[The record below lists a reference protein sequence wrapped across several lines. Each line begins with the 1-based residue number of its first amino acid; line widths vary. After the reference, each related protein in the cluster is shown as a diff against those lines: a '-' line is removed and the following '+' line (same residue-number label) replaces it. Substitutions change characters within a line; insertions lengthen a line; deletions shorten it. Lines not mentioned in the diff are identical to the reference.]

1 MSNQMSL
8 PREKNGFE
16 ETRERALLAL
26 GARIFQ
32 NPGLLVQAHWHR
44 LKDTISVP
52 PHVHSDML
60 QLDLNI
66 GMSGEIIIGEEK
78 ISVRGVTAATFYP
91 GQRHSIELRPAA
103 PEAWI
108 FSIKIRVSPQWKAV
122 RERVFHPFLKLLFA
136 DHHLVK
142 LLRQLNRIGTVESSR
157 RTLVCVTLA
166 DVLCH
171 WPGVSSAAAVH
182 TLYPDGDG
190 SAGEIGAGMQ
200 NALHLIDE
208 NLSSPPSQQQ
218 LAASSHMSARNF
230 TRHFRQLFGC
240 APHAYITARRLAC
253 ARELLAHKVRNITE
267 IADELGFPSIHAFSR
282 WFQRIE
288 GTSPSVYREK
298 HFLL

>member
-1 MSNQMSL
+1 MSCQTSL
-8 PREKNGFE
+8 TRDEKDFE
-16 ETRERALLAL
+16 ETREHALLAL
-26 GARIFQ
+26 GVRIFQ
-32 NPGLLVQAHWHR
+32 NPRLLAQAYWHR
-44 LKDTISVP
+44 LKDKISVP
-52 PHVHSDML
+52 PHVHADML

-66 GMSGEIIIGEEK
+66 GMSGMITIGEEK
-78 ISVRGVTAATFYP
+78 IPVRGVTAAAFYP
-91 GQRHSIELRPAA
+91 GQTHSIELEPAA
-103 PEAWI
+103 PPAWI
-108 FSIKIRVSPQWKAV
+108 FSIKIRVSPQWEAV

-142 LLRQLNRIGTVESSR
+142 MLRQLNRIGTVESSR

-171 WPGVSSAAAVH
+171 WPGASSVAAAHTH
-182 TLYPDGDG
+182 TLQTGPDE
-190 SAGEIGAGMQ
+190 GEIGTGMQ

-208 NLSSPPSQQQ
+208 NLSDPPSQQQ
-218 LAASSHMSARNF
+218 LATSSHMSARNF

-253 ARELLAHKVRNITE
+253 ARELLAHKARNITE

-282 WFQRIE
+282 WFQRLE
-288 GTSPSVYREK
+288 GASPSVYREK

>member
-1 MSNQMSL
+1 MSSQTSFM
-8 PREKNGFE
+8 RDEKGFE

-26 GARIFQ
+26 GVRIFQ
-32 NPGLLVQAHWHR
+32 NPRLLVQAYWHR
-44 LKDTISVP
+44 MKDKILVP
-52 PHVHSDML
+52 PHDHSDML

-66 GMSGEIIIGEEK
+66 GMSGVITIEEET
-78 ISVRGVTAATFYP
+78 IPIQGVTAAAFYP
-91 GQRHSIELRPAA
+91 GQRHSIELEPAA
-103 PEAWI
+103 PQAWI
-108 FSIKIRVSPQWKAV
+108 FSIKIRVSPQWEAV
-122 RERVFHPFLKLLFA
+122 RERIFHPYLKLLFA

-142 LLRQLNRIGTVESSR
+142 MLRQLNRVGTVESSR
-157 RTLVCVTLA
+157 QTLMCVTLA

-171 WPGVSSAAAVH
+171 WPGASSGTTSH
-182 TLYPDGDG
+182 TLQTGPD
-190 SAGEIGAGMQ
+190 GEIGTGMQ
-200 NALHLIDE
+200 NALHLIEE
-208 NLSSPPSQQQ
+208 NLSNPPSQQQ
-218 LAASSHMSARNF
+218 LAASSHMSTRNF

-253 ARELLAHKVRNITE
+253 ARELLAHKARNITE